1 MEERSIVLP
10 DGKTLSYQLI
20 QSRRKSL
27 TIEIK
32 PDRSVLVRAPQFL
45 TKKWIDHAVTDKA
58 AWIRKH
64 VAEMQTQQTPEKQ
77 YKDGESFFYRG
88 VEYRL
93 KFSGYGCGK
102 KAEVWLEDACLC
114 VRGAEPGSKEVPELL
129 RSWYRERAAE
139 MLCGRVAFYAPLLQ
153 VEPGTLR
160 VKEQKSR
167 WGSCSG
173 KGNLNFNWKLIMAP
187 PEVLDYVVV
196 HELCHL
202 IHMNHSRE
210 FWRQVERIMPD
221 YDRYRRWLKEHGQQL
236 SILR

>member
-10 DGKTLSYQLI
+10 DGGTLSYQLI

-27 TIEIK
+27 AIEIK

-58 AWIRKH
+58 AWIRMH
-64 VAEMQTQQTPEKQ
+64 VAEMEVRQMPEKQ
-77 YKDGESFFYRG
+77 YMDGERFFYRG
-88 VEYRL
+88 MKYRL
-93 KFSGYGCGK
+93 KFSEPGCGK
-102 KAEVWLEDACLC
+102 KAGVWLEDTCLC
-114 VRGAEPGSKEVPELL
+114 VRGTEPGSGEVPALL

-139 MLCGRVAFYAPLLQ
+139 MFCARVAFYAPLLQ
-153 VEPGTLR
+153 VAPGALR

-202 IHMNHSRE
+202 IHMNHSRV
-210 FWRQVERIMPD
+210 FWQQVERIMPD
-221 YDRYRRWLKEHGQQL
+221 YDRCRRWLKEHGQQL
-236 SILR
+236 VI